1 MPYLK
6 KLETHT
12 DSRGSLTVVEK
23 ELPFEVKRLYYIYN
37 LDGSIRGKHRHKKT
51 IQAAVAVNGS
61 CSIYC
66 QSPDGEVKEFKL
78 TNPNE
83 CLVIMPEDYHWMKN
97 FTPNTVLLVLASELF
112 DSMDY
117 IYKAYE

>member
-1 MPYLK
+1 MAYIIKLK
-6 KLETHT
+6 SYS
-12 DSRGSLTVVEK
+12 DNRGTLSVIEND
-23 ELPFEVKRLYYIYN
+23 LPFKIKRIFYIYN
-37 LDGSIRGKHRHKKT
+37 VDNSTRGQHRHKKT

-66 QSPDGEVKEFKL
+66 QSPDGEIKEFKL

-112 DSMDY
+112 DSKDY

>member
-12 DSRGSLTVVEK
+12 DSRGSLTVIEK
-23 ELPFEVKRLYYIYN
+23 ELPFEVKRLYFIYN

-51 IQAAVAVNGS
+51 IQAAVAVNGG

-66 QSPDGEVKEFKL
+66 QSPDGVVKEFKL
-78 TNPNE
+78 THPNE
-83 CLVIMPEDYHWMKN
+83 CLVIMPEDYHWIKN

-112 DSMDY
+112 DSKDY
-117 IYKAYE
+117 IYTAYE